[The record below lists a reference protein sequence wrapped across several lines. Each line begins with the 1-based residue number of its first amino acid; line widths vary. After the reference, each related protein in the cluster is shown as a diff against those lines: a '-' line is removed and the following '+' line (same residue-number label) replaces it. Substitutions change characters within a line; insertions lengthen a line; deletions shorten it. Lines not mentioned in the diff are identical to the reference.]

1 MQGATRKAF
10 STLPTSDSMKEKKL
24 ISEEIR
30 DWKWT
35 NAEMKKDMAEKL
47 YE

>member
-1 MQGATRKAF
+1 
-10 STLPTSDSMKEKKL
+10 MKEKKL

-35 NAEMKKDMAEKL
+35 SVEMKKDMAEKL